1 MSTRNRTITICRR
14 RRASRILW
22 AACAQPAF
30 RCMYMCT
37 YKHMRVHMYVCMSAS
52 VCARVHPHPPTSS
65 THLHPCRSPEC
76 RHIRLYMSVSYVDLA
91 RICTLA
97 VVLSSLLSGICTVA
111 VVLGLFCFTKTAL
124 YHASDIVV
132 NIIICTLAV
141 VLGRALPHHSGRLG
155 SYPRPRPALPAL
167 LVHA

>member
-1 MSTRNRTITICRR
+1 
-14 RRASRILW
+14 
-22 AACAQPAF
+22 
-30 RCMYMCT
+30 
-37 YKHMRVHMYVCMSAS
+37 MYVCMSAC

-167 LVHA
+167 LVHAWYDMCVKHHVRTCISVHIDTYLSINTYIHIHIYLHVHMYVI